1 MNPIQAWK
9 DFQDRS
15 LYYQA
20 VRRDGEEPVWQEI
33 AKDYDRLVYSEQQKE
48 TLLTKLTHRLHGIET
63 AIEIGAGSGTLTLPL
78 VRHLREIAAVEPS
91 AAMAAALHA
100 SLAEHKIRNVSVFQE
115 KWENMQPAAA
125 DVVLAGGCLYVFYEI
140 DKVLRKML
148 ACAKKKVLI
157 THVGNCGLWHF
168 DRLLLERLGAPKP
181 CLFPPLSLLLD
192 VLLHLQL
199 PAMMDITFAKGRKCF
214 TPEQW
219 LRRCQRLLQLAEPP
233 PVLLD
238 FLMQEFSQDGD
249 CWSME
254 EEVPLAVIELRKT
267 P

>member
-1 MNPIQAWK
+1 MNPVQAWK

-15 LYYQA
+15 PYYQA
-20 VRRDGEEPVWQEI
+20 VKADGEESVWQEI

-48 TLLTKLTHRLHGIET
+48 TLLAKLTSRLHGIET

-78 VRHLREIAAVEPS
+78 VKHLKEIAAVEPS
-91 AAMAAALHA
+91 AAMAAVLQD
-100 SLAEHKIRNVSVFQE
+100 SLAERQVRNVSLFQE

-125 DVVLAGGCLYVFYEI
+125 DAVLAGGCLYVFYEI
-140 DKVLRKML
+140 DTVLRKML

-157 THVGNCGLWHF
+157 THAGSDGLWQF

-192 VLLHLQL
+192 VLLCLQL
-199 PAMMDITFAKGRKCF
+199 PTIMDISFATGKKRF

-219 LRRCQRLLQLAEPP
+219 LRRCQRLLQLTEPV

-238 FLMQEFSQDGD
+238 FLMQEFTQDGD
-249 CWSME
+249 GWSRE
-254 EEVPLAVIELRKT
+254 EEMPLAVIELRKT
-267 P
+267 